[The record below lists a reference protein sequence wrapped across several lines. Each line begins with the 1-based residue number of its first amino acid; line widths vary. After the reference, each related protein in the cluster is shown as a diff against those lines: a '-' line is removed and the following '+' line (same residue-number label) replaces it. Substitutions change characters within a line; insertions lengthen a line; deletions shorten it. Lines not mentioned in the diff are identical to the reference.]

1 MTIST
6 DPRAEALD
14 RLPVREAVPE
24 LLRALDDRGVAV
36 LCAPPGTGK
45 TTLVPLVLAGLVGGG
60 PVRRVLVAEPR
71 RIAARAAARRMAWLL
86 GERPGGK
93 VGFTVRG
100 ERQAGRGTVVEVV
113 TTGVLLQRLQR
124 DQELAG
130 VDVVVLD
137 ECHERHL
144 DADTAA
150 AFLLDVRAA
159 LRPDLW
165 LIATS
170 ATTDA
175 EGWARLLGDG
185 GTDGSGSE
193 CGDGRPGKP
202 APVVSAPGVSHP
214 VEVVWAPPERPVR
227 PPHGMRVDPA
237 LLDHVAAVVRR
248 ALREREGD
256 VLCFLPGVGEIARVA
271 GKLGGL
277 DGTEVLQ
284 VHGRA
289 PAAVQEA
296 VLSGADGGRR
306 RVVLATSVA
315 ESSLTVPGV
324 RIVVDCGLARE
335 PRMDHARGLSAL
347 TTVRASR
354 AAARQRAGRAGREAP
369 GVVYRCWPEA
379 EDARLP
385 RFPSPEIAGAD
396 LTAFALQTACWG
408 DPDAS
413 GLALLDP
420 PPAGAMTAA
429 RETLTAIGAVDT
441 AGRATER
448 GTRMARL
455 GLHPRLARALV
466 DGAKEVGARRAA
478 EVVALLSEEPPREYG
493 DDLTAAWRTARH
505 GGDPYATR
513 WRQEARRLERALTPE
528 ASARPDSARGG
539 DGPGRGE
546 DGSARGGGGPGR
558 GGDLRGGDGP
568 GRGGDGLGRGGDL
581 RGGDGPARGED
592 CLGRGENGPARGGGG
607 PGRSGDLRGGDGP
620 ARRGDGP
627 RRGEDGP
634 ARGGDG
640 PGRGG
645 DDPAHSGG
653 GPARRGDGPG
663 RGSDLRGDGPAHGS
677 GGPSRG
683 GDGPGRGGDP
693 RGGGG
698 PARRGDGPRGGDNL
712 PTRGSDLRGGD
723 GPARGGDGP
732 HDGDNGPA
740 RGGGPHGGDSLP
752 ARGSGGPHGDD
763 AVAGLM
769 AALAFPERVAR
780 RRGERAYLM
789 AAGTG
794 AELADGSR
802 LGGAPW
808 LAVAVA
814 DRPVAAASARVR
826 LAAVTDEGTARAA
839 AAALASEGEEVRWA
853 DGDVLAHQVARLG
866 AIELVSRPLTDPDPE
881 QVRRALLEGLRREGT
896 GLLRWS
902 AQATAVRQR
911 MAFLHRELGGA
922 WPDVSDAAL
931 LDRADEWLGSELA
944 RARGRADLGRV
955 DAGQALARLLPWA
968 TGEAARFEELAPE
981 RIEVPSGSRVRLD
994 YGADRPVLAV
1004 KLQELFGWQEAPRI
1018 AGGRVPLLVHLLSPA
1033 GRPAAVT
1040 ADLASFWKDG
1050 YRSVRAELRGRYPKH
1065 PWPEDPTTAEPT
1077 RRTNTR
1083 RGR

>member
-1 MTIST
+1 MSISA
-6 DPRAEALD
+6 DARAEALD
-14 RLPVREAVPE
+14 RLPVRDAVPE

-60 PVRRVLVAEPR
+60 PTGGGPVRRVLVAEPR

-86 GERPGGK
+86 GERPGGR

-100 ERQAGRGTVVEVV
+100 ERQAGPGTVVEVV

-159 LRPDLW
+159 LRPDLR
-165 LIATS
+165 LIAAS

-185 GTDGSGSE
+185 GDDGDGGPGGDGSADG
-193 CGDGRPGKP
+193 GDGGPGSDGSADGGDGGPGSDGSADGGDGPGAP
-202 APVVSAPGVSHP
+202 APVVSAPRVSHP

-227 PPHGMRVDPA
+227 PPHGVRVDPA

-248 ALREREGD
+248 ALRERDGD

-277 DGTEVLQ
+277 AGTEVLQ

-296 VLSGADGGRR
+296 VLAGADGGRR

-354 AAARQRAGRAGREAP
+354 ATARQRAGRAGREAP

-420 PPAGAMTAA
+420 PPAGAMAAA
-429 RETLTAIGAVDT
+429 RETLTAIGAVDA

-455 GLHPRLARALV
+455 GLHPRLARALI

-493 DDLTAAWRTARH
+493 DDLAAAWRTARH
-505 GGDPYATR
+505 GGDPYAAR
-513 WRQEARRLERALTPE
+513 WRQEVRRLEHALTTE
-528 ASARPDSARGG
+528 ASARPGRARGG

-546 DGSARGGGGPGR
+546 DGPALGDGPAH
-558 GGDLRGGDGP
+558 GGDGP
-568 GRGGDGLGRGGDL
+568 GRGGDGPGHGGDP
-581 RGGDGPARGED
+581 RGGDGPA
-592 CLGRGENGPARGGGG
+592 
-607 PGRSGDLRGGDGP
+607 
-620 ARRGDGP
+620 
-627 RRGEDGP
+627 
-634 ARGGDG
+634 
-640 PGRGG
+640 
-645 DDPAHSGG
+645 HSSG
-653 GPARRGDGPG
+653 GPA
-663 RGSDLRGDGPAHGS
+663 H
-677 GGPSRG
+677 
-683 GDGPGRGGDP
+683 
-693 RGGGG
+693 
-698 PARRGDGPRGGDNL
+698 
-712 PTRGSDLRGGD
+712 
-723 GPARGGDGP
+723 
-732 HDGDNGPA
+732 
-740 RGGGPHGGDSLP
+740 
-752 ARGSGGPHGDD
+752 GSGGPHGDD

-794 AELADGSR
+794 AELGDGSR

-814 DRPVAAASARVR
+814 DRPVASASARVR
-826 LAAVTDEGTARAA
+826 LAAVTDEDTARVA

-853 DGDVLAHQVARLG
+853 DGDVLARRVVRLG

-881 QVRRALLEGLRREGT
+881 LVRRALLEGLRREGT

-922 WPDVSDAAL
+922 WPDVSDEAL
-931 LDRADEWLGSELA
+931 LDRADDWLGTELA

-955 DAGQALARLLPWA
+955 DAGQALARLMPWA

-981 RIEVPSGSRVRLD
+981 RIEVPSGSRVRVD

-1083 RGR
+1083 R

>member
-1 MTIST
+1 MTNPAPA
-6 DPRAEALD
+6 DARAEALD

-86 GERPGGK
+86 GERPGGR

-100 ERQAGRGTVVEVV
+100 ERRAGPGTVVEVV

-159 LRPDLW
+159 LRPDLR
-165 LIATS
+165 LVAAS

-185 GTDGSGSE
+185 GDGGVG
-193 CGDGRPGKP
+193 GDGGDGGHVGDGGDAGNGGADGGEGPGEP
-202 APVVSAPGVSHP
+202 APVVSAPGISHP

-227 PPHGMRVDPA
+227 PPHGMRVDPV
-237 LLDHVAAVVRR
+237 LLDHVSAVVRR

-277 DGTEVLQ
+277 ADAEVLQ

-296 VLSGADGGRR
+296 VLAGADGGRR

-413 GLALLDP
+413 GLSLLDP
-420 PPAGAMTAA
+420 PPTGAMAAA
-429 RETLTAIGAVDT
+429 RETLTAIGAVD
-441 AGRATER
+441 AVGRATER

-455 GLHPRLARALV
+455 GLHPRLARALI

-493 DDLTAAWRTARH
+493 DDLAAAWRTARH
-505 GGDPYATR
+505 GGDPYAAR
-513 WRQEARRLERALTPE
+513 WRQEARRLEHALTAE
-528 ASARPDSARGG
+528 ASARPGRARGV
-539 DGPGRGE
+539 DGPWRDE
-546 DGSARGGGGPGR
+546 
-558 GGDLRGGDGP
+558 
-568 GRGGDGLGRGGDL
+568 
-581 RGGDGPARGED
+581 DGPA
-592 CLGRGENGPARGGGG
+592 LGDG
-607 PGRSGDLRGGDGP
+607 GP
-620 ARRGDGP
+620 ARRGDDPGHGGDP
-627 RRGEDGP
+627 
-634 ARGGDG
+634 RGGDG
-640 PGRGG
+640 
-645 DDPAHSGG
+645 PAHSGG
-653 GPARRGDGPG
+653 GPAH
-663 RGSDLRGDGPAHGS
+663 GSGSPAHG
-677 GGPSRG
+677 
-683 GDGPGRGGDP
+683 DG
-693 RGGGG
+693 
-698 PARRGDGPRGGDNL
+698 
-712 PTRGSDLRGGD
+712 S
-723 GPARGGDGP
+723 
-732 HDGDNGPA
+732 
-740 RGGGPHGGDSLP
+740 
-752 ARGSGGPHGDD
+752 PHGDD
-763 AVAGLM
+763 AVAGLI

-794 AELADGSR
+794 AELGDGSR

-814 DRPVAAASARVR
+814 DRPVASASARVR
-826 LAAVTDEGTARAA
+826 LAAVTDEDTARAA

-853 DGDVLAHQVARLG
+853 DGDVVARRVARLG
-866 AIELVSRPLTDPDPE
+866 AIELVSRPLAGPDPE
-881 QVRRALLEGLRREGT
+881 LVRRALLEGLRREGT

-922 WPDVSDAAL
+922 WPDVSDDAL
-931 LDRADEWLGSELA
+931 LERADDWLGTELA

-955 DAGQALARLLPWA
+955 DAGQALARLMPWA

-981 RIEVPSGSRVRLD
+981 RIEVPSGSRVRVD

-1004 KLQELFGWQEAPRI
+1004 KLQELFGWREAPRI
-1018 AGGRVPLLVHLLSPA
+1018 AGGRVPLLIHLLSPA

-1083 RGR
+1083 R